1 MKSKFIYL
9 LFLPLI
15 LAISCSKSYYNPDTD
30 PNNKGY
36 PLGNFTGNFVS
47 IHKRYKPTRYDTT
60 TAALNLT
67 LSTNTGF
74 TVNGD
79 TAIIHAGSY
88 GSFSED
94 FVNMAF
100 YDITY
105 PVIYKAK
112 KAHLSGYYTYIYDGV
127 DLKITSG
134 MQSDTLTNFYYF
146 KKTN

>member
-15 LAISCSKSYYNPDTD
+15 LAISCSKNYYNPDTD

-36 PLGNFTGNFVS
+36 PLGTFTGNFVS
-47 IHKRYKPTRYDTT
+47 IHKRYRPTRYDTT

-74 TVNGD
+74 NVTGD
-79 TAIIHAGSY
+79 TATLHAGSY

-105 PVIYKAK
+105 PIIYKPK
-112 KAHLSGYYTYIYDGV
+112 KAHLSGFYTYIYDGV
-127 DLKITSG
+127 NLKIASG
-134 MQSDTLTNFYYF
+134 VQSDTLTIFYYF

>member
-9 LFLPLI
+9 LPLLLL
-15 LAISCSKSYYNPDTD
+15 LAVACSKNYYNPDTD
-30 PNNKGY
+30 PNKKGY

-47 IHKRYKPTRYDTT
+47 IHKKYKPTRYDTT
-60 TAALNLT
+60 TAALKLT

-74 TVNGD
+74 NVTGD
-79 TAIIHAGSY
+79 TATVHAGSY

-105 PVIYKAK
+105 PIIYKAK
-112 KAHLSGYYTYIYDGV
+112 KTHLSGFYTYIYDGV
-127 DLKITSG
+127 NLKMTSG

-146 KKTN
+146 TKTN